1 MSTCDTYSL
10 SLFYGVTLKI
20 NKTKILLVD
29 NNPENVQ
36 ALADLIAAEDVE
48 IHSFLRFDSA
58 LASLTQHDYGLAILD
73 VQMTGMSGVELSKR
87 IRATKTYAYLPII
100 FVTSQQNNDETV
112 LQGYETGAVDLLFK
126 PLNPYIVQSK
136 VRVFVE
142 LKRQR
147 HQMQLQL
154 LELERLR
161 NAADAASVAKS
172 QFLANMS
179 HEIRTPLAAVMGF
192 AEMIAKG
199 EISPTEV
206 DECAMAIRRNGN
218 LLLRLIDDILDLSTI
233 DADRLEMELQN
244 ESLKELLEDI
254 IQTLSFKAREKG
266 IQLLFKSHV
275 VFDGKGH
282 FFDPLRMKQILLNI
296 IGNAIK
302 FTSKGEVSVTVSLK
316 SLSKSQDLISIIVK
330 NDGVAITPE
339 HAENLFQPFGQADAS
354 VKRKFGG
361 TGLGLVISRKLAR
374 AMGGDITLL
383 KSEPGK
389 GTEFEITAILER
401 THKILES
408 TVMTKNESFEADKL
422 SYCLAGKKILAV
434 DDARDNLILLDMF
447 LRGTK
452 TELTFANNGLEAL
465 EQFSKNKFDLVLM
478 DIQMPKMDGL
488 EATETLR
495 ARGTTIP
502 IIALTAFANKLEYD
516 KCKKAGCNDVIIK
529 PINKNILINSL
540 QHFFE

>member
-1 MSTCDTYSL
+1 MK
-10 SLFYGVTLKI
+10 F

-29 NNPENVQ
+29 NNPENIQ
-36 ALADLIAAEDVE
+36 ALAELIAADDVE

-73 VQMTGMSGVELSKR
+73 VQMTGMSGVELSKH
-87 IRATKTYAYLPII
+87 IRAVKTYAYLPII
-100 FVTSQQNNDETV
+100 FVTSQKNNDETV

-147 HQMQLQL
+147 HQVQLQL
-154 LELERLR
+154 QELERLR

-199 EISPTEV
+199 EISKADV
-206 DECAMAIRRNGN
+206 DECASAIKRNGN

-254 IQTLSFKAREKG
+254 MLTLSFKAREKG
-266 IQLLFKSHV
+266 IQLVFNRQ

-302 FTSKGEVSVTVSLK
+302 FTSKGEVVVTVSLK

-339 HAENLFQPFGQADAS
+339 QADNLFQPFGQADAS

-383 KSEPGK
+383 KSGPGQ

-401 THKILES
+401 THKVVIP
-408 TVMTKNESFEADKL
+408 TVMTKNESIEADKL
-422 SYCLAGKKILAV
+422 ALCLVGKKILAV
-434 DDARDNLILLDMF
+434 DDARDNLILLEMF

-452 TELTFANNGLEAL
+452 TQLTFANNGLEAVEL
-465 EQFSKNKFDLVLM
+465 FNSNKFDLVLM

-488 EATETLR
+488 EATEIIRQTG
-495 ARGTTIP
+495 ATIP
-502 IIALTAFANKLEYD
+502 IIAFTAFANKNEYD

-529 PINKNILINSL
+529 PINKNNLIKSL
-540 QHFFE
+540 QHYLESN